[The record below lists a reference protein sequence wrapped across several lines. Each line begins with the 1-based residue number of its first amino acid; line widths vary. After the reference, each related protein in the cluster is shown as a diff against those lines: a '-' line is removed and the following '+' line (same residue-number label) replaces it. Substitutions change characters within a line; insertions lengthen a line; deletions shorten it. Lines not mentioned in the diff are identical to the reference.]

1 LVTIRHP
8 VVALAALLD
17 CREGQAYSVLLGA
30 LFAAVLLALGVPPVL
45 SHRPAAEAAPPAAPS
60 SLAVTPTTVV
70 SEPAGPPPTAP
81 PAAVPPSPP
90 LPLAGPLGPAP
101 FALPPVAAPATA
113 PAGPSMSGSGTVLDG
128 REGTPLLAAVPASG
142 VVALV
147 SNARGVTATIDWGD
161 GTQPSKGDVAA
172 TSTDSAQV
180 SGSHTYTEDGTYRI
194 TVTVTDPGGAIV
206 VVLSE
211 ARIADPPDALNQALD
226 RAEDGH

>member
-60 SLAVTPTTVV
+60 SMAVTPTTVV

-128 REGTPLLAAVPASG
+128 REGTPLLA
-142 VVALV
+142 
-147 SNARGVTATIDWGD
+147 VTATIDWGD